1 MKNIDIVSITN
12 SIVVVVLR
20 MTNYEVMNYS
30 TKRETQNQRMFVI
43 PRTIITTK

>member
-30 TKRETQNQRMFVI
+30 TKRETQNQRMFVTHNMNI
-43 PRTIITTK
+43 FTE